1 MFSTNLPPAVAG
13 ALIEAVKLLNES
25 DEATM
30 AVWRNGNYFKA
41 KMKEAGFD
49 IGHSETPITPVF
61 FKDEALT
68 VSFSKHL
75 LEEGVFV
82 SPIIFPTVPKG
93 LARVR
98 VMVTT
103 MHTAEQLDKAVA
115 AFVKVRSLL
124 TK

>member
-1 MFSTNLPPAVAG
+1 
-13 ALIEAVKLLNES
+13 
-25 DEATM
+25 
-30 AVWRNGNYFKA
+30 
-41 KMKEAGFD
+41 
-49 IGHSETPITPVF
+49 
-61 FKDEALT
+61 
-68 VSFSKHL
+68 L

-98 VMVTT
+98 VMVTA